1 VSAPNGR
8 ENLSLRDNA
17 FERHVAGMA
26 KHGLAVALHVLVE
39 PDAGPS
45 LGQGPSE
52 AFGES
57 PTQRKAVAG
66 FTGSQKGKTQGPAI
80 IDNQFV
86 SQRQR

>member
-1 VSAPNGR
+1 
-8 ENLSLRDNA
+8 
-17 FERHVAGMA
+17 
-26 KHGLAVALHVLVE
+26 VLVE

>member
-1 VSAPNGR
+1 VP
-8 ENLSLRDNA
+8 
-17 FERHVAGMA
+17 
-26 KHGLAVALHVLVE
+26 KHGLAVVFHVLVE